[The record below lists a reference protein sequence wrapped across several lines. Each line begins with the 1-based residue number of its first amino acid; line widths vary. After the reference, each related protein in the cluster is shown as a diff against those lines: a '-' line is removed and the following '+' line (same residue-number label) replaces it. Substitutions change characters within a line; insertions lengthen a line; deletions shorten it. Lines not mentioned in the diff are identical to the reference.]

1 MKKLSIPV
9 VPHVLRNKQFIKLWL
24 SQLLTITGLNI
35 VNFVLLLQ
43 LFNKTNS
50 TLAASFLWI
59 AYSIPI
65 LLVGPF
71 ASTVADIVNRKK
83 LLVITTLLQ
92 SLTILLFL
100 FTGDRY
106 FLLYTI
112 LFVYSLISQFYL
124 PSESATLPAL
134 VTKEELPEANG
145 LFLLTK
151 QAGMLIG
158 FGSAGFLSK
167 FLGFHPTLILCSI
180 LLAIACISVA
190 SLPKMS
196 HQRRLDIETDLT
208 QFFSKVLDGYRYI
221 KNNKQIL
228 YPILLV
234 AGGEIIMYII
244 AINIPALVKELLNI
258 AVEDAALYII
268 IPALVGAMLGVYIF
282 PKILRKQIRKI
293 LIIRTAIL
301 GLALCFLAIG
311 VFLPLVS
318 IEIRPFLLPIIC
330 FMTGISFVGVQIP
343 SQTLMQEVTPPDMM
357 GRLWGNLW
365 FLMTIATIIP
375 MFLSASITEV
385 LGAHTF
391 FALLGGIISM
401 VYLMTLSK
409 IHIDHLPKQ

>member
-1 MKKLSIPV
+1 MTF
-9 VPHVLRNKQFIKLWL
+9 PHILQNKQFIKLWI
-24 SQLLTITGLNI
+24 SQLFTITGINI
-35 VNFVLLLQ
+35 VNFLLLLQ
-43 LFNKTNS
+43 LFNRTNS

-106 FLLYTI
+106 FLLYAI
-112 LFVYSLISQFYL
+112 LFIYSLISQFYL
-124 PSESATLPAL
+124 PSESATLPTL
-134 VTKEELPEANG
+134 VSKEELAEANG

-151 QAGMLIG
+151 QGGMLIG

-180 LLAIACISVA
+180 LLAIACVSVA
-190 SLPKMS
+190 SLPKIK
-196 HQRRLDIETDLT
+196 HERRLDIETDLT
-208 QFFSKVLDGYRYI
+208 QFFSKVVDGYRYI
-221 KNNKQIL
+221 KNNRQIL
-228 YPILLV
+228 YPVLLV

-258 AVEDAALYII
+258 QVEDAAMYII
-268 IPALVGAMLGVYIF
+268 VPALVGAMLGVNIF
-282 PKILRKQIRKI
+282 PRLLRKGIRKI
-293 LIIRTAIL
+293 TIIRAAIL
-301 GLALCFLAIG
+301 GLSICFLTIG
-311 VFLPLVS
+311 VVLPLLSLV
-318 IEIRPFLLPIIC
+318 IRPYLLPIIC
-330 FMTGISFVGVQIP
+330 FFTGISFVGVQIP

-391 FALLGGIISM
+391 FALLGGIIGM
-401 VYLMTLSK
+401 VYIMALSK
-409 IHIDHLPKQ
+409 IRIDSLPKQ

>member
-1 MKKLSIPV
+1 VKKLSIPPT
-9 VPHVLRNKQFIKLWL
+9 PHVLQNKQFIKLWL

-43 LFNKTNS
+43 LYNRTNS

-83 LLVITTLLQ
+83 LLVLTTLLQ
-92 SLTILLFL
+92 SGTILLFL
-100 FTGDRY
+100 FTGERY
-106 FLLYTI
+106 FLLYAI
-112 LFVYSLISQFYL
+112 LFIYSLISQFYL
-124 PSESATLPAL
+124 PSESATLPTL
-134 VTKEELPEANG
+134 VTKEELAEANG

-167 FLGFHPTLILCSI
+167 FLGFHPTLILCSG
-180 LLAIACISVA
+180 LLAVACISVA
-190 SLPKMS
+190 SLPKMK
-196 HQRRLDIETDLT
+196 HERRLDIETDLT
-208 QFFSKVLDGYRYI
+208 QFFSKVLEGYQYI

-228 YPILLV
+228 YPVLLV
-234 AGGEIIMYII
+234 ACGEIIMYII

-258 AVEDAALYII
+258 QVEDAAMYIVV
-268 IPALVGAMLGVYIF
+268 PSLVGAILGVNMF
-282 PKILRKQIRKI
+282 PKLLRKGVRKI
-293 LIIRTAIL
+293 IIIRLALL
-301 GLALCFLAIG
+301 GLGLCFLGIG
-311 VFLPLVS
+311 LALPLVS
-318 IEIRPFLLPIIC
+318 LSLRYYLLPTIC
-330 FMTGISFVGVQIP
+330 FLTGISFVGVQIP

-385 LGAHTF
+385 MGAHTF
-391 FALLGGIISM
+391 FAILGGVICIFYILS
-401 VYLMTLSK
+401 LSK
-409 IHIDHLPKQ
+409 IRIDPLLKQ